1 MHHKGIDAYQCTL
14 VGKSGRQ
21 LSSMV
26 SIMSTDVQ
34 CLEIAHQVDSGV
46 FSSDWYAGLQFMNM
60 ALKGFFTMWM
70 TLSTYL

>member
-46 FSSDWYAGLQFMNM
+46 FSLDWYAGL
-60 ALKGFFTMWM
+60 
-70 TLSTYL
+70 